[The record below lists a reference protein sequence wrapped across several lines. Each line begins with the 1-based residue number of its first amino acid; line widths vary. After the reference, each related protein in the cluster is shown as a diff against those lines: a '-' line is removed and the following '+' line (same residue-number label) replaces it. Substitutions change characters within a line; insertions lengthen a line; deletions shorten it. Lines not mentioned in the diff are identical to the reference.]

1 MTAFPVRRR
10 FTVDEYYKMGR
21 AGVLCDDDRVELIEG
36 EIISMSPIGDQHAA
50 CVDFLN
56 EWFVSRLD
64 GRAIVRVHSPIRL
77 SDKDMPQP
85 DIALLRPRADRY
97 ASGHPGPEDVF
108 VVMEASD
115 TSLRHDR
122 RKLAR
127 YAETG
132 IPEAWLFIL
141 RTGRTEVHRDPAG
154 GHYREVRILD
164 RDGSVSPLAFPDLV
178 LPLAEVIPQRRG

>member
-1 MTAFPVRRR
+1 MTAFPARRR

-21 AGVLCDDDRVELIEG
+21 AGVLCEDDRVELIAG
-36 EIISMSPIGDQHAA
+36 EIISMSPIGDHHAA

-56 EWFVSRLD
+56 EWFVSKLA
-64 GRAIVRVHSPIRL
+64 GRAIVRVQSPIRL
-77 SDKDMPQP
+77 SDTDMPQP

-97 ASGHPGPEDVF
+97 TTGHPGPEDVLS
-108 VVMEASD
+108 VLEVSD

-127 YAETG
+127 YAEAG

-141 RTGRTEVHRDPAG
+141 KTGRTEVHRDPVG

-164 RDGSVSPLAFPDLV
+164 RDASISPLAFPDLV
-178 LPLAEVIPQRRG
+178 LPLAEVLPQRRA